1 MAADAARVL
10 HAAWGK
16 TALAHP
22 PRPPGGSMHV
32 AQPHPW
38 DVSPA
43 EARAIQS
50 DLASQVDLRDGI
62 ELDAITIVAGIDNA
76 YIKSD
81 GGTKACAAVVAMS
94 FPALKVIETAVAW
107 EPVVF
112 PYVPGLLSFREG
124 PAVLA
129 ACAELRVAPDVVLL
143 DGQGYAHPRRFGLA
157 SHIGV
162 LLDRPTVG
170 CAKSRLI
177 GTFEEPERVF
187 GAHMPLIDHGEV
199 VGAAVRTRPR
209 HKPLFVS
216 PGHKVSVATAVAI
229 VLACCRNGAFLPEPT
244 RLAHETVSR
253 ARREVIAAASQ
264 A

>member
-1 MAADAARVL
+1 
-10 HAAWGK
+10 
-16 TALAHP
+16 
-22 PRPPGGSMHV
+22 MHMTRT
-32 AQPHPW
+32 HPW

-50 DLASQVDLRDGI
+50 ELAGQVDLRDGI
-62 ELDAITIVAGIDNA
+62 ALDDLEIVAGIDNA
-76 YIKSD
+76 YIKNRRE
-81 GGTKACAAVVAMS
+81 TVACAAVVAMT
-94 FPALKVIETAVAW
+94 FPAMEVIATMVAW
-107 EPVVF
+107 EPIAF

-129 ACAELRVAPDVVLL
+129 ACAGLGVEPDIILL

-162 LLDRPTVG
+162 LLDRPTIG

-177 GTFEEPERVF
+177 GEFEEPERVF
-187 GAHMPLIDHGEV
+187 GAQTPLIDRGEV

-216 PGHKVSVATAVAI
+216 PGHKVSVETAVAI
-229 VLACCRNGAFLPEPT
+229 ALACCRDGRFLPEPT
-244 RLAHETVSR
+244 RLAHEIVTR
-253 ARREVIAAASQ
+253 ERIRRMEALG
-264 A
+264 

>member
-1 MAADAARVL
+1 MPMAE
-10 HAAWGK
+10 
-16 TALAHP
+16 
-22 PRPPGGSMHV
+22 S
-32 AQPHPW
+32 HPW

-50 DLASQVDLRDGI
+50 DLAGRVDLRDAI
-62 ELDAITIVAGIDNA
+62 SLDAIEVVAGIDNA
-76 YIKSD
+76 YVKTDRQTI
-81 GGTKACAAVVAMS
+81 ACAAVVAMTL
-94 FPALKVIETAVAW
+94 PALEVIETAVAW

-129 ACAELRVAPDVVLL
+129 AWAKLRAAPDVVLL

-162 LLDRPTVG
+162 LIDRPTIG

-177 GTFEEPERVF
+177 GEFAEPERVF
-187 GAHMPLIDHGEV
+187 GANTPLIDRGEV

-216 PGHKVSVATAVAI
+216 PGHKVSVETAVAI
-229 VLACCRNGAFLPEPT
+229 ALACCRGGAFMPEPT
-244 RLAHETVSR
+244 RLAHETVTGE
-253 ARREVIAAASQ
+253 RRKAVAVMTPE
-264 A
+264 